1 MNRRSSNIMSIVSMF
16 KSGTSVQH
24 IASALGLRVHTVH
37 GVINRLGLVRRPYS
51 TLFVISITIE
61 PSFVADYIAGMKLVD
76 MMTKYSLSWNGI
88 YGTINR
94 LNLPHR
100 RSKYDHKS
108 IINDRAGGM
117 TYRQLIDK
125 YCVSK
130 RTLVKLLSH
139 G

>member
-1 MNRRSSNIMSIVSMF
+1 MNKRSFNIMSIVSMF
-16 KSGTSVQH
+16 KSGTSVQY
-24 IASALGLRVHTVH
+24 IASVLGLRVHTVYS
-37 GVINRLGLVRRPYS
+37 VINRLKPIRCPYS
-51 TLFVISITIE
+51 TLFVISTDVE
-61 PSFVADYIAGMKLVD
+61 PNFVADYIAGMKLID
-76 MMTKYSLSWNGI
+76 IITKYNLSWNGI

-117 TYRQLIDK
+117 TYRQLVDK
-125 YCVSK
+125 YRVSK
-130 RTLVKLLSH
+130 RTLVRLLSH